1 MMSFSVRAGR
11 PNKSGKPLSIF
22 RQDRFFLPLEVP
34 IDERTSQLL
43 EVFARTSH
51 EKISSRENMKG
62 AELSRPWH
70 SASFLLTAGVLFV
83 RSDCMCDVILQF
95 SAVDVGVAEKKTRP
109 RERENN
115 LHECKSYMRIAPGP
129 PARLCKCRRSLTF
142 TAKRI
147 HKIIAS
153 SGGTFWV
160 SRRSGCSSSQ
170 CKARWRHSL
179 STSLIIAF
187 LVRFLSPA
195 PSRQET
201 GEEEAESDVR
211 EQKKLRLHAWIFPP
225 HHRLVC
231 FRHQLL
237 RPHAEA
243 RSVTRDGTAARR
255 GKLTGRMSWKAC
267 ELTY

>member
-1 MMSFSVRAGR
+1 
-11 PNKSGKPLSIF
+11 
-22 RQDRFFLPLEVP
+22 
-34 IDERTSQLL
+34 
-43 EVFARTSH
+43 
-51 EKISSRENMKG
+51 
-62 AELSRPWH
+62 
-70 SASFLLTAGVLFV
+70 
-83 RSDCMCDVILQF
+83 
-95 SAVDVGVAEKKTRP
+95 
-109 RERENN
+109 
-115 LHECKSYMRIAPGP
+115 MRIAPGQ

-195 PSRQET
+195 PSRQKT
-201 GEEEAESDVR
+201 GEEEAASDVK

-231 FRHQLL
+231 FRHQLF
-237 RPHAEA
+237 RPHSEW
-243 RSVTRDGTAARR
+243 RSVTRDGTAAPR
-255 GKLTGRMSWKAC
+255 GEVNRENVVEGLWTDLLNFHSHTRALHATRFCAAPRNKIKCCHISLAC
-267 ELTY
+267 SVINTTRSDMIQGNTIKTQSL